1 MGWLRQLFSRRRRYD
16 DLSVSVQ
23 EHLEEKV
30 DELMEDGM
38 SRKDAEHAARKQF
51 GNVLLTEQ
59 RGREA
64 WQWQSVELFFS
75 DLRYAGWQLWKS
87 RGITVVVVLMLALG
101 IGAATAVFSVAYG
114 VLVNP
119 FPYRDVKELATPK
132 ICSPDSPRC
141 FWDDY
146 TPSEF
151 LEIQQKTNIFQG
163 VTAST
168 VGNVTLTG
176 DGEAQQIRG
185 NYISANTL
193 DVLGVQPML
202 GRSPNDADVSSN
214 HEEVAILSNR
224 YWISHFGGNQAVLGK
239 VITVDGHAR
248 TVIGVM
254 PQRFLWRGADV
265 YLPVAITPVPEIAG
279 HSRLTLVGRLRPG
292 VTEAEAAGQLQPIFD
307 DFVKQDPHRHPK
319 AIRVGLMPFAEM
331 FQSGLAGTL
340 YLLLGAVFVLLL
352 IACVNVSSLLLAR
365 AVRREHEFVLRAAIG
380 ASRMRLFRQ
389 VMVESLLLMAISV
402 PMAILFAYGGLNGML
417 RLVPTGTI
425 PDEALI
431 ALNVP
436 VLLVS
441 IGMAVFC
448 VLVFGVSPAWHSAN
462 PRLAAALTS
471 VRSTG
476 SHAHRR
482 LLNGFVVAEIAL
494 SLALMTLAGLM
505 MHSMISVE
513 KVPIL
518 FQPEHTLMLR
528 VPLSSQRYPKGED
541 KIRFFSELQKQ
552 IQNVPGVKAVTLD
565 GELPFLRGY
574 GSRIQFGS
582 KPFQRNDSS
591 NLHMV
596 TPDYL
601 AISGLQMIEGHFIDE
616 REISVRAHDVV
627 VTQDFVKHFF
637 PDGNAIGQTF
647 KMVDATSV
655 DKELTENTFTIVGV
669 IQNLPTYPG
678 YREGRPHMFIP
689 YTVAPVM
696 ETVVVATNLPAENL
710 LQPVRRVVT
719 AMDKDQPI
727 TDAMPL
733 RQLLDRYGYAG
744 PRFALLLFGT
754 FAVSAL
760 MLCLI
765 GIYGVFSFA
774 TSRRTQEIG
783 VRMALG
789 ADRGDVIWMVLRQA
803 CGLAGL
809 GVAIGLPLA
818 VVAGAFA
825 KGQGQLFHTSQ
836 YDPITFA
843 LVLCTLPL
851 LAVVGTWLPARRAAA
866 VDPMV
871 ALRTE

>member
-1 MGWLRQLFSRRRRYD
+1 MGWLSQLFSRRRRYN
-16 DLSVSVQ
+16 DLSVSMQ
-23 EHLEEKV
+23 EHLEEKI
-30 DELMEDGM
+30 DELMEEGM

-59 RGREA
+59 SGREA
-64 WQWQSVELFFS
+64 WQWQSVELFFA
-75 DLRYAGWQLWKS
+75 DIRYAARQLWKS

-119 FPYRDVKELATPK
+119 FPYRDVKELATPRL
-132 ICSPDSPRC
+132 CSSEDSRC

-151 LEIQQKTNIFQG
+151 LEIQQKTDIFQG

-185 NYISANTL
+185 NYITANTF
-193 DVLGVQPML
+193 DVLGVAPML
-202 GRSPNDADVSSN
+202 GRAPNDADVSAN

-224 YWISHFGGNQAVLGK
+224 YWLSHFGGSHAVVGK

-265 YLPVAITPVPEIAG
+265 YLPVAITPVPEIQG
-279 HSRLTLVGRLRPG
+279 HSRLTLVGRVRPG
-292 VTEAEAAGQLQPIFD
+292 VTDAQAAGELQPLFN

-319 AIRVGLMPFAEM
+319 NLRIGGLMPFAEM

-340 YLLLGAVFVLLL
+340 YLLLGAVLVLLL

-380 ASRMRLFRQ
+380 ASRLRLFRQ
-389 VMVESLLLMAISV
+389 VIVESLLLMAISV
-402 PMAILFAYGGLNGML
+402 PMAILFAYGGLNAML
-417 RLVPTGTI
+417 HLVPADTI

-441 IGMAVFC
+441 IGMAVFS

-494 SLALMTLAGLM
+494 SLALMTVAGLM
-505 MHSMISVE
+505 MRSMISVE
-513 KVPIL
+513 KVPVL
-518 FQPEHTLMLR
+518 FQPEHTLMMR
-528 VPLSSQRYPKGED
+528 VPLSLQRYPKDED

-552 IQNVPGVKAVTLD
+552 IQNVPGVKSVTLD
-565 GELPFLRGY
+565 AELPFLWGY
-574 GSRIQFGS
+574 GSRIQLGS
-582 KPFQRNDSS
+582 QPFQRNDYS

-596 TPDYL
+596 TPEYL
-601 AISGLQMIEGHFIDE
+601 AMSGLRMMEGHFIDE
-616 REISVRAHDVV
+616 REISVHAHDAV
-627 VTQDFVKHFF
+627 VTQDFVTHYF
-637 PDGNAIGQTF
+637 PQGNAVGQTF
-647 KMVDATSV
+647 KMVDASRA
-655 DKELTENTFTIVGV
+655 DKELTENTFTIVGI
-669 IQNLPTYPG
+669 IQNLPIRPG
-678 YREGRPHMFIP
+678 YRVNYPHMFIP

-696 ETVVVATNLPAENL
+696 DTLVIATNLPAENL
-710 LQPVRRVVT
+710 LQPVRRVV
-719 AMDKDQPI
+719 AGLDKDQPV
-727 TDAMPL
+727 TDAMTL
-733 RQLLDRYGYAG
+733 RQLLERYGYAG
-744 PRFALLLFGT
+744 PRFALMLLGT
-754 FAVSAL
+754 FAASAL
-760 MLCLI
+760 LLCLI

-789 ADRGDVIWMVLRQA
+789 ADRGDVVWMVLRQA
-803 CGLAGL
+803 CGLAVL
-809 GVAIGLPLA
+809 GIAVGLPLA
-818 VVAGAFA
+818 FLAAGFA
-825 KGQGQLFHTSQ
+825 KSQLFQTSQ
-836 YDPITFA
+836 YDPVTFA
-843 LVLCTLPL
+843 LVMCTLPL

>member
-1 MGWLRQLFSRRRRYD
+1 MGWLSQLFSRRRRYN

-23 EHLEEKV
+23 EHLEEKI
-30 DELMEDGM
+30 DELMEEGM

-64 WQWQSVELFFS
+64 WQWQSVELFFA
-75 DLRYAGWQLWKS
+75 DIRYAARQLWKS

-119 FPYRDVKELATPK
+119 FPYRDVKELATPRL
-132 ICSPDSPRC
+132 CSPEDTRC

-151 LEIQQKTNIFQG
+151 LEIQQKTDIFQG

-185 NYISANTL
+185 NYITANTF

-202 GRSPNDADVSSN
+202 GRSPNDADVSAD
-214 HEEVAILSNR
+214 HEEVAVLSNR
-224 YWISHFGGNQAVLGK
+224 YWLSHFGGSQAVVGK

-254 PQRFLWRGADV
+254 PPRFLWRGADV
-265 YLPVAITPVPEIAG
+265 YLPVAITPVQEIEG
-279 HSRLTLVGRLRPG
+279 HSRLTLVGRVRPG
-292 VTEAEAAGQLQPIFD
+292 VTDVQAAGELQPLFN

-319 AIRVGLMPFAEM
+319 NLRIGGLMPFAEM

-340 YLLLGAVFVLLL
+340 YLLLGAVLVLLL

-380 ASRMRLFRQ
+380 ASRLRLFRQ
-389 VMVESLLLMAISV
+389 VIVESLLLMAISV
-402 PMAILFAYGGLNGML
+402 PMAILFAYGGLNAML
-417 RLVPTGTI
+417 HLVPEGTI

-441 IGMAVFC
+441 IGMAVFS

-505 MHSMISVE
+505 MRSMISVE
-513 KVPIL
+513 KVPVL
-518 FQPEHTLMLR
+518 FQPEHTLMMR
-528 VPLSSQRYPKGED
+528 VPLSPQRYPKDED

-565 GELPFLRGY
+565 AELPFLWGY
-574 GSRIQFGS
+574 GSRIQLGS
-582 KPFQRNDSS
+582 QPFQRNDYS

-596 TPDYL
+596 TPEYL
-601 AISGLQMIEGHFIDE
+601 AMSGLRMMEGHFIDE
-616 REISVRAHDVV
+616 REISVHAHDAV
-627 VTQDFVKHFF
+627 VTQDFVTHYF
-637 PDGNAIGQTF
+637 PAGNAVGQTF
-647 KMVDATSV
+647 KMVDASRA
-655 DKELTENTFTIVGV
+655 DKELTENTFTIVGI
-669 IQNLPTYPG
+669 IQNLPIHPG
-678 YREGRPHMFIP
+678 YRENYPHMFIP

-696 ETVVVATNLPAENL
+696 DTLVIATNLPAENL
-710 LQPVRRVVT
+710 LQPVRKVVA
-719 AMDKDQPI
+719 AMDKDQPV
-727 TDAMPL
+727 TDAMAL
-733 RQLLDRYGYAG
+733 RQLLERYGYAG
-744 PRFALLLFGT
+744 PRFALMLFGT
-754 FAVSAL
+754 FAASAL
-760 MLCLI
+760 LLCLI

-803 CGLAGL
+803 CGLAAL
-809 GVAIGLPLA
+809 GIAVGLPLA
-818 VVAGAFA
+818 FVAAGFA
-825 KGQGQLFHTSQ
+825 KSQLFQTSQ
-836 YDPITFA
+836 YDPVTFA
-843 LVLCTLPL
+843 LVMCTLPL